1 MTHTI
6 CSVAVLQLGNQHY
19 CCTS

>member
-6 CSVAVLQLGNQHY
+6 CSAAVLQLGN
-19 CCTS
+19 